1 MSEAVTETASI
12 ATPLVH
18 EDERKREV
26 SPATCARRAARPLD
40 RQVLPPLRLTSTPPG
55 PARWCNQHCCP
66 GLAPMLIKGGGRMSR
81 TLPRLVTKLS
91 VSPSDA
97 GSEGWEPKV
106 PVEVRGIQR
115 MSAGL

>member
-1 MSEAVTETASI
+1 
-12 ATPLVH
+12 
-18 EDERKREV
+18 
-26 SPATCARRAARPLD
+26 
-40 RQVLPPLRLTSTPPG
+40 
-55 PARWCNQHCCP
+55 
-66 GLAPMLIKGGGRMSR
+66 MLIKGGGRMSR